1 MKNKLVLY
9 LLVSLVASCIY
20 PVTVW
25 AKVNERF
32 SLKNE
37 SVSEQI
43 PLTKKVSRKTR
54 SILIPPC
61 SVALLES
68 SLIFSFHSP
77 YQRMRK
83 SSSIIV
89 QIVKCCV
96 SPYLDI
102 SEVVR

>member
-54 SILIPPC
+54 SILIPPLFSC
-61 SVALLES
+61 VAG
-68 SLIFSFHSP
+68 IFFNFFLFIP

>member
-54 SILIPPC
+54 SILIPMGHRTKRI
-61 SVALLES
+61 LRIERKE
-68 SLIFSFHSP
+68 
-77 YQRMRK
+77 YQT
-83 SSSIIV
+83 
-89 QIVKCCV
+89 
-96 SPYLDI
+96 Y
-102 SEVVR
+102 

>member
-43 PLTKKVSRKTR
+43 PLNKKS
-54 SILIPPC
+54 
-61 SVALLES
+61 
-68 SLIFSFHSP
+68 
-77 YQRMRK
+77 
-83 SSSIIV
+83 
-89 QIVKCCV
+89 
-96 SPYLDI
+96 
-102 SEVVR
+102 

>member
-54 SILIPPC
+54 AIHWKLLQHPANIGMVIL
-61 SVALLES
+61 ST
-68 SLIFSFHSP
+68 
-77 YQRMRK
+77 
-83 SSSIIV
+83 
-89 QIVKCCV
+89 
-96 SPYLDI
+96 
-102 SEVVR
+102 